1 MRRNTKIKYS
11 QIRSNTVMNKE
22 MISEISKMKVAV
34 CWKVNFLNSLS
45 LINSYIFV
53 RQTKCKTCL
62 GLLLQNLK
70 LMSNNIIN
78 LIFINLIISKIIK
91 REILLIFIIM
101 TNLLQ
106 ILWGKRHHTLYANQ
120 IRINTISYIKIIK
133 VSKTLK
139 ISSQKTFKKI

>member
-1 MRRNTKIKYS
+1 MRKNTKIKYS
-11 QIRSNTVMNKE
+11 QICSNTVMNKE
-22 MISEISKMKVAV
+22 MISEILKMKEAV
-34 CWKVNFLNSLS
+34 FWKVNFLNSLS

-53 RQTKCKTCL
+53 QQTICKTCL

-70 LMSNNIIN
+70 LVSNNIIS

-101 TNLLQ
+101 TNFLQ
-106 ILWGKRHHTLYANQ
+106 ILWAKRHQTLYANQ

-133 VSKTLK
+133 GSKTLK